1 MKQRLINWFL
11 RVCLVGVV
19 FALSF
24 QVTMLTLSVTKPE
37 LATRIGNEL
46 SWKLD
51 GRFNK

>member
-1 MKQRLINWFL
+1 MKQRLFNSFAKL
-11 RVCLVGVV
+11 CLVWVI

-24 QVTMLTLSVTKPE
+24 QVTMLTLSVTRPE